1 MIEQEAEPGEA
12 PPTPEADA
20 DQPVVSVIM
29 SRDLGDVRMP
39 GAVLTIVSGLLF
51 LMTLVMLHQRDLRA
65 AAGARAPAGAG
76 RGLDRPWAST
86 SRSSRWRCWPCCSRP

>member
-1 MIEQEAEPGEA
+1 MPGEA
-12 PPTPEADA
+12 PPTPEADE

-51 LMTLVMLHQRDLRA
+51 LMTLVMLHQRDLRGR
-65 AAGARAPAGAG
+65 AGARAPARAG
-76 RGLDRPWAST
+76 RGVAD
-86 SRSSRWRCWPCCSRP
+86 